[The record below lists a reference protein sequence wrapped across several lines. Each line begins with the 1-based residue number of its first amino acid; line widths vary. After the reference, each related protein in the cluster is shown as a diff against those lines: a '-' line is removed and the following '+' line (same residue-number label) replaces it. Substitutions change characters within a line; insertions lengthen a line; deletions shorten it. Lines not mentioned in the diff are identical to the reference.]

1 MITICRKMTIVL
13 IGIWLGG
20 CSVVVFEDSRACPS
34 QTACPVDSVGEA
46 PASEGASPSELVQGS
61 TAPNITPSDETSSS
75 LSQQPGIVSEAAPL
89 ASTET
94 PSVID
99 GYLSYFD
106 YDSASLRAPN
116 IAGLLFVSEYLKTNP
131 ATRILV
137 EGHCD
142 ERGTR
147 DYNLALG
154 EKRAEAVRT
163 QLANL
168 GIDRRRIKTRSFGKE
183 RPAMLGTSPEAWAK
197 NRRAVI
203 RLIAD

>member
-1 MITICRKMTIVL
+1 MMVVL
-13 IGIWLGG
+13 IGLWLGG
-20 CSVVVFEDSRACPS
+20 CSVVVFEDSSACPS
-34 QTACPVDSVGEA
+34 RTACPVDAVGLA
-46 PASEGASPSELVQGS
+46 PVLEGATPSASAQGS
-61 TAPNITPSDETSSS
+61 TAPTLSDESASPP
-75 LSQQPGIVSEAAPL
+75 SQQLGTVSEAALQAP
-89 ASTET
+89 TEA
-94 PSVID
+94 PPVID

-106 YDSASLRAPN
+106 YDSATLRTSH

-131 ATRILV
+131 ETKILV

-163 QLANL
+163 HLSNL

-203 RLIAD
+203 RLITD